1 MSRTLRAPRGTDLPC
16 KGWVQEATLLSHG
29 ARCALFL
36 LLCLL
41 PLQGMA
47 SPPTAVAH
55 LPTLVLGT
63 PPLPG
68 DESIRARLKA
78 CLLMGDMN
86 CVVTQYLLLK
96 DLGRVPDW
104 LVAFQNAFSV
114 ANQKAGACEKVARTV
129 HESLLNLGQRPEYL
143 RIKVDGDVKLLSFD
157 ELFNGVLVK
166 NHQLSTTGKHLAVKL
181 GDRIVDAYTG
191 LVGLPLR
198 EYMARLSTSSTSQ
211 IVYEVVQTP

>member
-1 MSRTLRAPRGTDLPC
+1 
-16 KGWVQEATLLSHG
+16 
-29 ARCALFL
+29 
-36 LLCLL
+36 
-41 PLQGMA
+41 MA
-47 SPPTAVAH
+47 SPPRAVAH
-55 LPTLVLGT
+55 LPTFVLGT

-129 HESLLNLGQRPEYL
+129 HESLLKLGQRPEFI
-143 RIKVDGDVKLLSFD
+143 RFTIHGPARVMGFD
-157 ELFNGVLVK
+157 EISNDGVAK
-166 NHQLSTTGKHLAVKL
+166 THQLSTLGYHVAVKL
-181 GDRIVDAYTG
+181 GDRVIDTYTG
-191 LVGLPLR
+191 LAGLPVR
-198 EYMARLSTSSTSQ
+198 EYTARLSTSPGSQ
-211 IVYEVVQTP
+211 IVDEVVQSL